1 MAARLDGLMGAVVE
15 AICHGDPLRHRHL
28 RAAQSLCMRS
38 PEFEKRASG
47 RTLLVVED
55 DADIRDALDG
65 LLSTEGFRVTGCS
78 NGREALNW
86 LRTSPRPDLIL
97 LDLMMPVMDG
107 WQFRVEQKQDP
118 TLATIPILALSA
130 DSTAKAAAIDA
141 DAYLKKPVEYDTLID
156 TIDRLLVE
164 SEHRDLQARLA
175 QTDRLTS
182 LGTLAAGVAHEIN
195 NPLAYVLMNLRYVGE
210 ELPKVLLARSGQLDD
225 QSHELLLAI
234 DHVRD
239 GAERIRDIVRSL
251 KTFSRPENDT
261 RAPLDVRP
269 VLDATLALVE
279 NEIRHRARLVKDYAD
294 VPEVVANEARL
305 GQVFL
310 NLLLN
315 AVQALPEGRVDSNEI
330 RLLVRA
336 PAPDRVVVEVYDNG
350 AGIPPEVRGRIFEPF
365 FTTKPVGI
373 GTGLGLAICHGI
385 VSSLGGTLSFESEV
399 GKGAV
404 FRVELAA
411 AAHASD
417 AAPAARGIRKAPVE
431 AAPTARRRI
440 LVVDDEP
447 IVCFSLERLLSRE
460 GEVVA
465 VTSARH
471 ALACIEAGARF
482 DVILCDVMMPEMD
495 GASMYAE
502 LRKLAPGQAERMVFV
517 TGGAFTARTRDFLSS
532 VPNPRIG
539 KPFDVET
546 LLTLVRSW
554 MSANAAYAS
563 SLENS

>member
-1 MAARLDGLMGAVVE
+1 MLL
-15 AICHGDPLRHRHL
+15 
-28 RAAQSLCMRS
+28 MRS
-38 PEFEKRASG
+38 PGFEKRASG

-65 LLSTEGFRVTGCS
+65 LLSTEGFRVAGCS
-78 NGREALNW
+78 NGREALDW
-86 LRTSPRPDLIL
+86 LHASPRPDLIL

-118 TLATIPILALSA
+118 ALATIPILALSA

-164 SEHRDLQARLA
+164 SEHRELQARLA

-195 NPLAYVLMNLRYVGE
+195 NPLAYVLMNLRYVRE
-210 ELPKVLLARSGQLDD
+210 ELPKLLLARSGQLDD
-225 QSHELLLAI
+225 RSHELLLSI

-261 RAPLDVRP
+261 RAPLDVRQ

-279 NEIRHRARLVKDYAD
+279 NEIRHRAHLVKDYAD

-315 AVQALPEGRVDSNEI
+315 AVQALPEGRVESNEI

-336 PAPDRVVVEVYDNG
+336 PAPDRVVIEVHDNG
-350 AGIPPEVRGRIFEPF
+350 AGISPQVRGRIFEPF

-385 VSSLGGTLSFESEV
+385 VASHGGTLTFESEV

-404 FRVELAA
+404 FRVELVAA
-411 AAHASD
+411 PRAID
-417 AAPAARGIRKAPVE
+417 AAPAAPGMREAPAEV
-431 AAPTARRRI
+431 APTARRRI

-447 IVCFSLERLLSRE
+447 IVCFSLERLLSKE
-460 GEVVA
+460 GDVVA

-495 GASMYAE
+495 GAAMYAE
-502 LRKLAPGQAERMVFV
+502 LRKLVPAQAERMVFV
-517 TGGAFTARTRDFLSS
+517 TGGAFTARTRDFLAS
-532 VPNPRIG
+532 VPNPRMG
-539 KPFDVET
+539 KPFDVDA

-554 MSANAAYAS
+554 MSAYTVQ
-563 SLENS
+563 